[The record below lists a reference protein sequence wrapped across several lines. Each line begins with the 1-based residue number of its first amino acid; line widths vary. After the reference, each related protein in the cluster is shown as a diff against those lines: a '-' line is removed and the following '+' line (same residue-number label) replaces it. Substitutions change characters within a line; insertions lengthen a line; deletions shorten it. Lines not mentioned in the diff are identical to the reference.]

1 MRPATTLA
9 CLFPIALALLTALQA
24 TPLTAQ
30 APAKAK
36 AIGPKPDDP
45 RAKDPKAIGPKP
57 DDPKG
62 KNAKAIGPKPDDPKG
77 KDTKAIGPKPDDPRG
92 KAAKPAAAPAPAKR

>member
-1 MRPATTLA
+1 MRPAATLA
-9 CLFPIALALLTALQA
+9 CLLPIGLAMLAALQA

-45 RAKDPKAIGPKP
+45 RAKEPKAIGPKPDDPKAKDPKAIGPKP

-62 KNAKAIGPKPDDPKG
+62 KDV
-77 KDTKAIGPKPDDPRG
+77 KAIGPKPDDPRAKEAKG
-92 KAAKPAAAPAPAKR
+92 AAKQVPAKR

>member
-1 MRPATTLA
+1 MRPAATLA
-9 CLFPIALALLTALQA
+9 CLLPIGLAMLATLQA

-45 RAKDPKAIGPKP
+45 
-57 DDPKG
+57 KG
-62 KNAKAIGPKPDDPKG
+62 KNVKAIGPKPDDPKG
-77 KDTKAIGPKPDDPRG
+77 KDVKAIGPKPDDPRAKEATG
-92 KAAKPAAAPAPAKR
+92 AAKQVPAKR

>member
-1 MRPATTLA
+1 MRPSA
-9 CLFPIALALLTALQA
+9 ALAALLPIGLFMAAALQV
-24 TPLTAQ
+24 TPLQAQ

-62 KNAKAIGPKPDDPKG
+62 KNV
-77 KDTKAIGPKPDDPRG
+77 KAIGPKPDDPRG
-92 KAAKPAAAPAPAKR
+92 KEVKPAAKQVPAKR

>member
-1 MRPATTLA
+1 MRSAATLA
-9 CLFPIALALLTALQA
+9 CLFPIGLVMIAALHGM
-24 TPLTAQ
+24 PLTAQ

-45 RAKDPKAIGPKP
+45 KTKDPKAIGPKPDDPQGKDPKAIGPKP

-62 KNAKAIGPKPDDPKG
+62 KSP
-77 KDTKAIGPKPDDPRG
+77 KAIGPKPDDPRG
-92 KAAKPAAAPAPAKR
+92 KEAKPAAKQAPAKR